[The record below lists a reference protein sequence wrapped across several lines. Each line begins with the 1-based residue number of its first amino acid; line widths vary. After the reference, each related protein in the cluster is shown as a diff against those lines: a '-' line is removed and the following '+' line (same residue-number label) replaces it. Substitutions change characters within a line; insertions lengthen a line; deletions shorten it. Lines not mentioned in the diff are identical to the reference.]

1 MYASGPSHF
10 HKDSTTSEPSAL
22 HYLRHHHPFP
32 LIPMNT
38 LHQPLDFQP
47 TSQINTIRQ
56 FQPQPLLPLLASA
69 LLQCLGPLVFAIV
82 STIVKV
88 NLSFPAAWD
97 SLLYFIYSQSVM
109 KTMTDNILIS
119 SSLISLGCL
128 TFWCPCV
135 TFGRIA
141 EIVDRGSTSCG
152 VSGALYTLILCL
164 TGCSCLYS
172 CFYRSKLRGQYLLEE
187 SPCVDCCVHC
197 WCEGCALCQEYRE
210 LQNRGFDLSIGWH
223 GNMERQRRGG
233 VDVNPVVPE
242 GSMTR

>member
-10 HKDSTTSEPSAL
+10 HKDSTTSEPSAPPL
-22 HYLRHHHPFP
+22 PPPPPPFP
-32 LIPMNT
+32 FDSYEYTAPTTGFPANITNQYNPPIPT
-38 LHQPLDFQP
+38 L
-47 TSQINTIRQ
+47 
-56 FQPQPLLPLLASA
+56 PLLPLLASA

-88 NLSFPAAWD
+88 V
-97 SLLYFIYSQSVM
+97 SVCSY
-109 KTMTDNILIS
+109 KC
-119 SSLISLGCL
+119 CL

>member
-10 HKDSTTSEPSAL
+10 HKDSTTSEPSAPPL
-22 HYLRHHHPFP
+22 PPPPPPFP
-32 LIPMNT
+32 FDSYEYT
-38 LHQPLDFQP
+38 AP
-47 TSQINTIRQ
+47 TT
-56 FQPQPLLPLLASA
+56 
-69 LLQCLGPLVFAIV
+69 G
-82 STIVKV
+82 
-88 NLSFPAAWD
+88 FPA
-97 SLLYFIYSQSVM
+97 
-109 KTMTDNILIS
+109 NITNQYNPPIPTPAPPPAVSFRSTPVPWSTGLCHCFNDCKS
-119 SSLISLGCL
+119 CCL